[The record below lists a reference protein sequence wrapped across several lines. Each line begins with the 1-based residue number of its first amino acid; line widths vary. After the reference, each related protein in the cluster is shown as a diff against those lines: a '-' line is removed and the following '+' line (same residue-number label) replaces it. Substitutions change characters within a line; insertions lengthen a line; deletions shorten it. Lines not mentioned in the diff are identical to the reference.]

1 MTAIR
6 SLIAAALV
14 ALALAFAAPASA
26 GDPQIEAAK
35 DGGIVG
41 ERIDGFLG
49 FVRETNDAALK
60 RKVLETNNARRR
72 LFDKLAAD
80 TGTTVE
86 AVGIVTGEKQIAK
99 AEPGEY
105 YMDDTGAWK
114 RK

>member
-6 SLIAAALV
+6 SFLAAALI
-14 ALALAFAAPASA
+14 AIALAFAPPASA

-35 DGGIVG
+35 DAGIVG

-49 FVRETNDAALK
+49 FVRETDDAALK

-72 LFDKLAAD
+72 LYDQLAAE

-86 AVGIVTGEKQIAK
+86 AVGIVTGEKQIEN

-105 YMDDTGAWK
+105 YLDDTGAWK
-114 RK
+114 QK